1 MQVNTLECSGIGKI
15 QPRFCN
21 RNREFCSFCYH
32 FIVNLC
38 EISLI
43 LQLKNLS
50 SITSITP
57 SITLLSLPNNLITK
71 TLT

>member
-21 RNREFCSFCYH
+21 RNRELCSFCYH

-57 SITLLSLPNNLITK
+57 SITPLSLPNNLITK

>member
-50 SITSITP
+50 SITSIT
-57 SITLLSLPNNLITK
+57 LLSLPNNLITK